1 MLAFGLRVAFIRR
14 IIRSIIRTIRADSV
28 SCQQRGRRS
37 LYGAQSEVVNM
48 LENITL
54 GQIAAVIAFV
64 VALYGGIKY
73 LKKEVKDAISEMLKD
88 EFKSVDDKLD
98 SDNKRIKELEK
109 QNMFMY
115 KAISLL
121 LQDDLAILEHLRTNN
136 STGKMAEQE
145 QKVQDFLIQR

>member
-1 MLAFGLRVAFIRR
+1 
-14 IIRSIIRTIRADSV
+14 
-28 SCQQRGRRS
+28 
-37 LYGAQSEVVNM
+37 M

-54 GQIAAVIAFV
+54 GQVAAVIAFV

-73 LKKEVKDAISEMLKD
+73 LKKEIKEAISEMLKD
-88 EFKSVDDKLD
+88 EFKSVDEKLD
-98 SDNKRIKELEK
+98 NDNKRIKDLEDANK
-109 QNMFMY
+109 FMY

>member
-1 MLAFGLRVAFIRR
+1 
-14 IIRSIIRTIRADSV
+14 
-28 SCQQRGRRS
+28 
-37 LYGAQSEVVNM
+37 M

-88 EFKSVDDKLD
+88 EFKSVDEKLD
-98 SDNKRIKELEK
+98 SDNKRIKDLEDANK
-109 QNMFMY
+109 FMY

-145 QKVQDFLIQR
+145 KKVQEFLIER

>member
-1 MLAFGLRVAFIRR
+1 MIE
-14 IIRSIIRTIRADSV
+14 T
-28 SCQQRGRRS
+28 
-37 LYGAQSEVVNM
+37 
-48 LENITL
+48 ITL

-73 LKKEVKDAISEMLKD
+73 LKKEIKEAISEMLKD
-88 EFKSVDDKLD
+88 EFKSVDEKLD
-98 SDNKRIKELEK
+98 NDNKRIKDLEDANK
-109 QNMFMY
+109 FMY